1 MLVYF
6 PTIGGITKAEEPP
19 DGKVAV
25 MVGFMLLMPKSHD
38 SCIKQIHKVNWMS
51 KYLLEIR
58 DEKQRY
64 L

>member
-1 MLVYF
+1 
-6 PTIGGITKAEEPP
+6 
-19 DGKVAV
+19 

-64 L
+64 LNCSVWYCSCHGWIHVASTSAQVK